1 MKFFAIHAVALLSL
15 ILASQPL
22 AVQAEKY
29 TLDAVHTSVIFGIS
43 HMGFSYTY
51 GRFNT
56 VAGSYVLDEANPAA
70 SSFQLTIDAASI
82 DTNDAKRDGHLR
94 GADFLSTNEFPTIT
108 FQSTSVTTEQAEAG
122 AAPDGSAGGIIYQV
136 KGDLTMHGV
145 KREVTLPLRLL
156 KVGVSPMDSKKH
168 SGFLCET
175 RLARSE
181 FGMTNMIPGVGD
193 EVAVTISFEGIVE

>member
-1 MKFFAIHAVALLSL
+1 MKSFAIHALVLLSL
-15 ILASQPL
+15 ALASQPL
-22 AVQAEKY
+22 PAQAEKY
-29 TLDAVHTSVIFGIS
+29 TVDAVHTSVIFGIS

-51 GRFNT
+51 GRFNK
-56 VAGSYVLDEANPAA
+56 VAGSYDLDEANPAA

-82 DTNDAKRDGHLR
+82 DTNDAKRDEHLR
-94 GADFLSTNEFPTIT
+94 GADFLSTNEFPTLT
-108 FQSTSVTTEQAEAG
+108 FQSTGVTAEKNDKG
-122 AAPDGSAGGIIYQV
+122 ETVYQV

-156 KVGVSPMDSKKH
+156 KVGMSPMDNKKH

-175 RLARSE
+175 RLLRSE

-193 EVAVTISFEGIVE
+193 EVAVTISFEGVVE

>member
-1 MKFFAIHAVALLSL
+1 VW
-15 ILASQPL
+15 
-22 AVQAEKY
+22 AEKY
-29 TLDAVHTSVIFGIS
+29 TIDPAHTSVIFGIS
-43 HMGFSYTY
+43 HMGY
-51 GRFNT
+51 
-56 VAGSYVLDEANPAA
+56 LDEANPAA

-94 GADFLSTNEFPTIT
+94 SADFLSANEFPTIT
-108 FQSTSVTTEQAEAG
+108 FQSTSVAAEKNDKG
-122 AAPDGSAGGIIYQV
+122 ETVYQV

-156 KVGVSPMDSKKH
+156 KVDMSPMDNKKH

-193 EVAVTISFEGIVE
+193 EVAVTISFEGMVE